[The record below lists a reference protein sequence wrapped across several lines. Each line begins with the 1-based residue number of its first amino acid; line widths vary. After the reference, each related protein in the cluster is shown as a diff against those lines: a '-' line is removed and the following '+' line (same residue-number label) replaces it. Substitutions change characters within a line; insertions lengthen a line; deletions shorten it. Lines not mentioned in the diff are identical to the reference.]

1 MMMADRSGGAARPGM
16 LSLEELRLAVSAG
29 DIDTVILA
37 FTDMQGRLQ
46 GKRLSAEFFLAEV
59 VEHYSEGC
67 NYLLAIDTD
76 MNTVDGYQM
85 SSWARGYGDFVMKP
99 DLATLRNIPWHQGT
113 AMVLA
118 DLVWLDGAP
127 VVASPRQIL
136 QQQLARLADRGLVAL
151 AGTELEFIVYT
162 DSYEQAWAKNYSG
175 LSPANDYNVDYSI
188 LGTSRIEPLLRSV
201 RTGMTG
207 AGLYVESVKGEC
219 NLGQHE
225 IAFRYADVLTTCDN
239 HSIYKTGAK
248 EIAAQEGMSI
258 TFMAKPNVR
267 EGNSCHIHLS
277 LRGTDGAPV
286 LAGDGPHGLSRLG
299 EHFLAGQLAALRELT
314 LLYAPNINSYKRYVP
329 GSFAPTSVR
338 WGVDNRTCAL
348 RLVGHGLSLRAEN
361 RTPGGDVN
369 PYLALAGMIAAGL
382 NGIDR
387 ELPLEPAFEGNAY
400 ADTSVR
406 VPHTLRDAVDLWEK
420 SELAEAAFGAEVKA
434 HYANYGRVEL
444 AAYDAAVTD
453 WELRRG
459 FERL

>member
-1 MMMADRSGGAARPGM
+1 MTDRHAGAARPGM
-16 LSLEELRLAVSAG
+16 ISLDELRRLAASG
-29 DIDTVILA
+29 EIDTVILA
-37 FTDMQGRLQ
+37 LTDMQGRLQ
-46 GKRLSAEFFLAEV
+46 GKRLSTEFFLDEV
-59 VEHYSEGC
+59 AHEFSEGC
-67 NYLLAIDTD
+67 NYLLAVDVD

-85 SSWARGYGDFVMKP
+85 SSWERGYGDFVMRP
-99 DLATLRNIPWHQGT
+99 DMATLRRIPWHPAT
-113 AMVLA
+113 ALVIA
-118 DLVWLDGAP
+118 DLTWLDGAP

-136 QQQLARLADRGLVAL
+136 RQQVDRLTERGLVAM
-151 AGTELEFIVYT
+151 AGTELEFVVYA
-162 DSYEQAWAKNYSG
+162 DSYEQASARNYRD
-175 LSPANDYNVDYSI
+175 LTPANDYNVDYSI
-188 LGTSRIEPLLRSV
+188 LGTSRIEPLLRRV
-201 RTGMTG
+201 RNGMTG

-420 SELAEAAFGAEVKA
+420 SELAEAAFGAVVKA